1 MTAQHIPLDEVS
13 DAQWIDMGN
22 FEVEVTKDGVTV
34 WKGWAMGW
42 QETPT
47 KSLVVQGRYVADPE
61 HAFAFIAA
69 QFAEGCWDGVVQLAV
84 CFDIEAME
92 RAQAQAEADAA
103 AEEARAALTR
113 QERSSVPHRGKFAGD
128 PPGRR

>member
-1 MTAQHIPLDEVS
+1 
-13 DAQWIDMGN
+13 
-22 FEVEVTKDGVTV
+22 
-34 WKGWAMGW
+34 MGW

-69 QFAEGCWDGVVQLAV
+69 QFAEGCWDNVVQLAV

-92 RAQAQAEADAA
+92 RAQEQAAEQAA
-103 AEEARAALTR
+103 AEEARAALLGN
-113 QERSSVPHRGKFAGD
+113 PNGAGPNRAQRRAM
-128 PPGRR
+128 PPPR

>member
-103 AEEARAALTR
+103 AEEARAVLTGQNGPR
-113 QERSSVPHRGKFAGD
+113 PAPREVRRG